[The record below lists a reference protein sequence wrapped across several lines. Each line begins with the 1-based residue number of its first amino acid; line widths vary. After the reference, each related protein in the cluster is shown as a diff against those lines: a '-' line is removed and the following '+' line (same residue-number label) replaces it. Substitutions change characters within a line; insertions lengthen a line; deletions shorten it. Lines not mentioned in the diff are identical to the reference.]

1 MKSKVFVRF
10 FFTFIKK
17 VITFKL
23 RMKKK
28 EIQMTVLLALAI
40 KEIEN
45 KNNLVNR
52 RSFLVKES
60 ELKNV

>member
-1 MKSKVFVRF
+1 
-10 FFTFIKK
+10 
-17 VITFKL
+17 
-23 RMKKK
+23 
-28 EIQMTVLLALAI
+28 MTVLLALAI

>member
-1 MKSKVFVRF
+1 
-10 FFTFIKK
+10 